1 MCQQKCWHFLFIKNL
16 VEVFLMTNL
25 EVFKNEE
32 FGEVR
37 MVLINNEPYFV
48 GKDVAK
54 ILGYSNPRKALI
66 DHVDSEDKGVTKCD
80 TLGGMQELTVINES
94 GLYSL
99 ILSSKLPNSKKFK
112 HWVTSEVLP
121 KIRKYGMYAID
132 DLIANPDLG
141 IAALNAL
148 KEEREKNKK
157 LEEKA
162 MIQSQQISEM
172 IPKASYYDVVL
183 NCKDLVSI
191 GSIAKDYGWSA
202 KKMNKILHE
211 KGIQFKQ
218 GEIWLLYQKYAEKGY
233 TSTKTHTYLDSD
245 GQHMKVHT
253 YWTPKGR
260 LFIYDLLKKD
270 DIYPNIER
278 NA

>member
-1 MCQQKCWHFLFIKNL
+1 
-16 VEVFLMTNL
+16 MTNL
-25 EVFKNEE
+25 EIFKNEE

-37 MVLINNEPYFV
+37 TILINNEPYFV

-99 ILSSKLPNSKKFK
+99 ILSSKLPNAKKFK

-121 KIRKYGMYAID
+121 AIRKHGMYAID

-157 LEEKA
+157 LEEK
-162 MIQSQQISEM
+162 
-172 IPKASYYDVVL
+172 
-183 NCKDLVSI
+183 
-191 GSIAKDYGWSA
+191 
-202 KKMNKILHE
+202 
-211 KGIQFKQ
+211 KG
-218 GEIWLLYQKYAEKGY
+218 
-233 TSTKTHTYLDSD
+233 STKNNGTITANVRNDTKS
-245 GQHMKVHT
+245 K
-253 YWTPKGR
+253 R
-260 LFIYDLLKKD
+260 L
-270 DIYPNIER
+270 
-278 NA
+278 